1 MNIDLKK
8 KNKEISVIT
17 LEIKGKDYNENVQKV
32 LNDYRKKANIPG
44 FRKGFVPMGMI
55 KKQYEIPVKVDEIN
69 KIVQDKLS
77 KYISENKISIL
88 GNPIP
93 LKDESLNW
101 KDEDLDLSFEI
112 ANKPEFK
119 INFKGKKPIMY
130 YEITADDSM
139 VKNQIESYQN
149 QYGKLISVN
158 KIEDGIN
165 IIGEFFSEKISFS
178 KQANFKTDQVIKSTF
193 KNYFLKSKVGDV
205 LNLKPKQIF
214 NQEND
219 INKIIGLDENG
230 LNELESIN
238 FKISELNKNEKAKA
252 DKDFFKK
259 IFPKESFK
267 NLKEFKNRI
276 KSDIEIQFIN
286 QSDQKFLNDAT
297 ESIIENTK
305 IKLPK
310 DFLKKLIS
318 INSKDEISLDNLEKE
333 YSNSEN
339 GIKYQLIEEK
349 IIENN
354 NIEINSDSIKD
365 FATRMIK
372 NQMAA
377 YGQKDPDEK
386 ELNSILQRILSNQ
399 EEVKRISN
407 QIISEKLLNIYKE
420 KVSKKKQ
427 KISYEKYIEIAYK
440 KK

>member
-8 KNKEISVIT
+8 KNKEISFIT

-55 KKQYEIPVKVDEIN
+55 RKQYEIPVKVDEIN
-69 KIVQDKLS
+69 KIVQNELS

-119 INFKGKKPIMY
+119 INFKGKKPITY
-130 YEITADDSM
+130 YEIIADDSM

-230 LNELESIN
+230 LNEIESIN
-238 FKISELNKNEKAKA
+238 FKIGELNKNEKAKA

-267 NLKEFKNRI
+267 NLKEFESRI
-276 KSDIEIQFIN
+276 KSDIEKQFIN

-365 FATRMIK
+365 FATKMIK

>member
-69 KIVQDKLS
+69 KIVQNELS

-93 LKDESLNW
+93 LKNESLNW

-119 INFKGKKPIMY
+119 INFKAKKPITY

-178 KQANFKTDQVIKSTF
+178 KQANFKTDQLIKSTF
-193 KNYFLKSKVGDV
+193 KNYFLNSKVGDV

-276 KSDIEIQFIN
+276 KSDIEKQFIN

-310 DFLKKLIS
+310 DFFVLKK
-318 INSKDEISLDNLEKE
+318 
-333 YSNSEN
+333 
-339 GIKYQLIEEK
+339 
-349 IIENN
+349 
-354 NIEINSDSIKD
+354 
-365 FATRMIK
+365 
-372 NQMAA
+372 
-377 YGQKDPDEK
+377 
-386 ELNSILQRILSNQ
+386 
-399 EEVKRISN
+399 
-407 QIISEKLLNIYKE
+407 
-420 KVSKKKQ
+420 
-427 KISYEKYIEIAYK
+427 
-440 KK
+440 

>member
-69 KIVQDKLS
+69 KIVQNELS

-93 LKDESLNW
+93 LKNESLNW

-119 INFKGKKPIMY
+119 INFKAKKPITY

-158 KIEDGIN
+158 KMEDGIN

-178 KQANFKTDQVIKSTF
+178 KQANFKTDQLIKSTF
-193 KNYFLKSKVGDV
+193 KNYFLNSKVGDV

-219 INKIIGLDENG
+219 LNKIIGLDENG

-276 KSDIEIQFIN
+276 KSDIEKQFIN

-365 FATRMIK
+365 FATKMIK

-407 QIISEKLLNIYKE
+407 QIISEKLINIYKE

>member
-119 INFKGKKPIMY
+119 INFKGKKPITY

-365 FATRMIK
+365 FATKMIK

-407 QIISEKLLNIYKE
+407 QIISAQLLNIYQE

>member
-1 MNIDLKK
+1 M
-8 KNKEISVIT
+8 
-17 LEIKGKDYNENVQKV
+17 
-32 LNDYRKKANIPG
+32 
-44 FRKGFVPMGMI
+44 
-55 KKQYEIPVKVDEIN
+55 
-69 KIVQDKLS
+69 
-77 KYISENKISIL
+77 
-88 GNPIP
+88 
-93 LKDESLNW
+93 
-101 KDEDLDLSFEI
+101 
-112 ANKPEFK
+112 
-119 INFKGKKPIMY
+119 
-130 YEITADDSM
+130 
-139 VKNQIESYQN
+139 
-149 QYGKLISVN
+149 
-158 KIEDGIN
+158 
-165 IIGEFFSEKISFS
+165 
-178 KQANFKTDQVIKSTF
+178 
-193 KNYFLKSKVGDV
+193 
-205 LNLKPKQIF
+205 
-214 NQEND
+214 
-219 INKIIGLDENG
+219 
-230 LNELESIN
+230 NELESIN

-276 KSDIEIQFIN
+276 KSDIEKQFIN

-365 FATRMIK
+365 FAIKMIK

>member
-69 KIVQDKLS
+69 KIVQNELS

-93 LKDESLNW
+93 LKNESLNW

-119 INFKGKKPIMY
+119 INFKAKKPITY

-365 FATRMIK
+365 FATKMIK

>member
-17 LEIKGKDYNENVQKV
+17 LEIKGKDYKENVQKV
-32 LNDYRKKANIPG
+32 LNEYRKKANIHG

-69 KIVQDKLS
+69 KIVQNELS

-93 LKDESLNW
+93 LNDESLNW

-119 INFKGKKPIMY
+119 INFKGKKPITY
-130 YEITADDSM
+130 YEINADDSM

-178 KQANFKTDQVIKSTF
+178 KQANFKTDQVNKSTF

-238 FKISELNKNEKAKA
+238 FKISELNKNEKSKA

-276 KSDIEIQFIN
+276 KSDIEKQFIN

-365 FATRMIK
+365 FATKMIK

>member
-69 KIVQDKLS
+69 KIVQNELS

-93 LKDESLNW
+93 LKNESLNW

-119 INFKGKKPIMY
+119 INFKAKKPITY

-149 QYGKLISVN
+149 QYGKLISIN

-178 KQANFKTDQVIKSTF
+178 KQANFKTDQLIKSTF
-193 KNYFLKSKVGDV
+193 KNYFLNSKVGDV

-219 INKIIGLDENG
+219 LNKIIGLDENG

-276 KSDIEIQFIN
+276 KSDIEKQFIN

-365 FATRMIK
+365 FATKMIK
-372 NQMAA
+372 NQMAT

-407 QIISEKLLNIYKE
+407 QIISEKLINIYKE

>member
-119 INFKGKKPIMY
+119 INFKGKKPITY

-158 KIEDGIN
+158 KIEAGIN

-178 KQANFKTDQVIKSTF
+178 KQAHFKTDQVIKSTF

-238 FKISELNKNEKAKA
+238 FKISELNKNEKAKT
-252 DKDFFKK
+252 DEDFFKK

-276 KSDIEIQFIN
+276 KSDIEKQFIN

-365 FATRMIK
+365 FAIKMIK

>member
-119 INFKGKKPIMY
+119 INFKAKKPITY

-178 KQANFKTDQVIKSTF
+178 KQANFKTDQLIKSTF
-193 KNYFLKSKVGDV
+193 KNYFLNSKVGDV

-238 FKISELNKNEKAKA
+238 FKISELNKNEKSKA

-276 KSDIEIQFIN
+276 KSDIEKQFIN

>member
-119 INFKGKKPIMY
+119 INFKGKKPITY

>member
-1 MNIDLKK
+1 MNVDLKK
-8 KNKEISVIT
+8 KNKEISVIN

-69 KIVQDKLS
+69 KIVQNELS

-101 KDEDLDLSFEI
+101 KDEDIDLSFEI

-119 INFKGKKPIMY
+119 INFKGKKPITY

-158 KIEDGIN
+158 KLEDGIN

-178 KQANFKTDQVIKSTF
+178 KHANFKTDQVIKSTF

-276 KSDIEIQFIN
+276 KSDIEKQFIN

-333 YSNSEN
+333 YINSEN

-365 FATRMIK
+365 FATKMIK

-377 YGQKDPDEK
+377 YGQKEPDEK

-407 QIISEKLLNIYKE
+407 QIISEKLLNIYRQ

>member
-69 KIVQDKLS
+69 KIVQNELS

-119 INFKGKKPIMY
+119 INFKGKKPITY

-276 KSDIEIQFIN
+276 KSDIEKQFIN

-310 DFLKKLIS
+310 DFLKKLIR

-365 FATRMIK
+365 FATKMIK